1 MVRGSAALMQSSPK
15 HPGELKWQ
23 GTSPVG
29 TTSAGLVVF
38 EQKALRSGIIATFIA
53 TYQRAK
59 EL

>member
-1 MVRGSAALMQSSPK
+1 MQSSPK

-23 GTSPVG
+23 DTSPAG

-38 EQKALRSGIIATFIA
+38 EQKALRSGIIDTFIA